1 MTCPLRALALFAALA
16 FGLSS
21 FSPIAAAQAPS
32 TPSPNSET
40 FAVEVTLT
48 AKTIIYIKG
57 NSTWDAAFETL
68 QDAFKSLNSYL
79 DKQGIK
85 ASGPAM
91 TIYVSADDTGFS
103 FQAAVPIAEEP
114 KEPPKGD
121 ISIGKSPAGKA
132 LRFIHRGSYGSMDS
146 TYEGITTYLDDKQI
160 EAQDVFVEEY
170 QNDFLNT
177 PEDSLLVHVYVP
189 IK

>member
-1 MTCPLRALALFAALA
+1 M
-16 FGLSS
+16 
-21 FSPIAAAQAPS
+21 
-32 TPSPNSET
+32 
-40 FAVEVTLT
+40 
-48 AKTIIYIKG
+48 
-57 NSTWDAAFETL
+57 
-68 QDAFKSLNSYL
+68 
-79 DKQGIK
+79 
-85 ASGPAM
+85 
-91 TIYVSADDTGFS
+91 
-103 FQAAVPIAEEP
+103 PIAEEP

-177 PEDSLLVHVYVP
+177 PEDGLVVHVYVP

>member
-1 MTCPLRALALFAALA
+1 MNRPLRALALAAVLATTLA
-16 FGLSS
+16 FGLLS
-21 FSPIAAAQAPS
+21 FAPLAAAQAPS
-32 TPSPNSET
+32 IPSPNSET

-114 KEPPKGD
+114 KDAPKGD
-121 ISIGKSPAGKA
+121 ISVGKSPAGKA
-132 LRFIHRGSYGSMDS
+132 LRFIH
-146 TYEGITTYLDDKQI
+146 
-160 EAQDVFVEEY
+160 
-170 QNDFLNT
+170 
-177 PEDSLLVHVYVP
+177 
-189 IK
+189 